1 VEPQYKLSVLE
12 NPAGANFHITASG
25 NLGEQMGEIN
35 AYTSNSK
42 DEIIEDKDGA
52 FDFAEVETYTVTTHS
67 DVLDLGDRSRASLES
82 VDCESGTEAFEPKL

>member
-1 VEPQYKLSVLE
+1 
-12 NPAGANFHITASG
+12 
-25 NLGEQMGEIN
+25 MGEIN

-67 DVLDLGDRSRASLES
+67 DVLDLNDRPASLDS
-82 VDCESGTEAFEPKL
+82 VDCGSKTDASEPKL